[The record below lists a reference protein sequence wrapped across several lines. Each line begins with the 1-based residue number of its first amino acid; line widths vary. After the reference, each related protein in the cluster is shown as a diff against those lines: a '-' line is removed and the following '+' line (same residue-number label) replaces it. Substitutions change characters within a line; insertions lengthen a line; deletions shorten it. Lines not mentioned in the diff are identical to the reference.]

1 MLGVIAATWAVVM
14 ALGPILQMRQ
24 IVRRGSSA
32 GLSIGYLL
40 VLIVGFALW
49 IAYGAARHDLPL
61 VVPNATALLVMGIT
75 IVVALRY
82 RPSRPL
88 LASVLAAFPL
98 LLELLGLAVSAAAGK
113 GPPAV
118 IPGFAIASCAS
129 SPSSSAS

>member
-1 MLGVIAATWAVVM
+1 MLSTVLGVVAATWAVVM
-14 ALGPILQMRQ
+14 ALGPILQMRE

-61 VVPNATALLVMGIT
+61 VVPNTTALLVMGIT

-82 RPSRPL
+82 R
-88 LASVLAAFPL
+88 
-98 LLELLGLAVSAAAGK
+98 
-113 GPPAV
+113 
-118 IPGFAIASCAS
+118 
-129 SPSSSAS
+129 